1 MTIRFIVS
9 KFLFSSLRMMMGGA
23 SWREQMK
30 LGKYCSFAVVTIGV
44 ILLNVGVAWAQEYDM
59 ILQGGHVLDAKN
71 HVDAVEDVAVKD
83 GLIAE
88 VSPHI
93 DSKKAVK
100 TIDAKGFYV
109 TPGFVD
115 IHEHVYAGT
124 GERDSYAG
132 DNSVYPDGFTFRVG
146 ITTVV
151 DAGGSGW
158 RNFEDFKQRIIDR
171 SKTRVLADLNIVGA
185 GMRGEKYED
194 NLDDMDGEATGNMAL
209 KYPGVIVGIKS
220 AHFTGPEW
228 KPYEQAVKA
237 GNIANI
243 PVMIDYGARRK
254 ERPLYDLLATKLRP
268 GDIYTHC
275 YSGLRGEQDPET
287 GKASK
292 AMLVGRQRGIYFDVG
307 HGGGSFAWTVAIPMM
322 KNGFQPDSISTD
334 LHISS
339 MNAGMKDMLNVA
351 DKFLAMGQ
359 TIPQV
364 VTEMTWN
371 PAHEVKQDQLGN
383 LSVGAPADIAVLSV
397 KDGKFG
403 FVDMY
408 NTKLMGTQKLI
419 CQLTVRAGK
428 VVYDLNGI
436 SADLW
441 DGSSTSDINQAKRW
455 TSLPV
460 RPAGQSTKFPA
471 SVPAK

>member
-1 MTIRFIVS
+1 MQF
-9 KFLFSSLRMMMGGA
+9 A
-23 SWREQMK
+23 
-30 LGKYCSFAVVTIGV
+30 KYCSLAVVMVGAA
-44 ILLNVGVAWAQEYDM
+44 LLCAGSARAQEYDM

-71 HVDAVEDVAVKD
+71 HVDATEDVAVKD
-83 GLIAE
+83 GLVAE
-88 VSPHI
+88 VAQHI
-93 DSKKAVK
+93 DPKKAVK
-100 TIDAKGFYV
+100 TINVGSFYV
-109 TPGFVD
+109 TPGLVD
-115 IHEHVYAGT
+115 IHVHVYAGT
-124 GERDSYAG
+124 GEPDSYAG

-146 ITTVV
+146 VTTVV

-171 SKTRVLADLNIVGA
+171 SKTRVLADLNIVGS
-185 GMRGEKYED
+185 GMRGPKYED
-194 NLDDMDGEATGNMAL
+194 NLDDMDGEATGKMAL

-228 KPYEQAVKA
+228 KPYEQAVIA

-243 PVMIDYGARRK
+243 PVMIDYGSRRS
-254 ERPLYDLLATKLRP
+254 ERPLYDLLASKLRP

-307 HGGGSFAWTVAIPMM
+307 HGGGSFAWTVALPMM
-322 KNGFQPDSISTD
+322 QSGFQPDSISTD
-334 LHISS
+334 LHVTS

-364 VTEMTWN
+364 VAEMTWN

-397 KDGKFG
+397 EQGKFG

-419 CQLTVRAGK
+419 CQLTVRSGK

-441 DGSSTSDINQAKRW
+441 NAPPTSDVNQSKRW
-455 TSLPV
+455 TTLPV
-460 RPAGQSTKFPA
+460 RPPKSDAHQKFPP

>member
-1 MTIRFIVS
+1 MRID
-9 KFLFSSLRMMMGGA
+9 
-23 SWREQMK
+23 
-30 LGKYCSFAVVTIGV
+30 KYCSAAVVIIGV
-44 ILLNVGVAWAQEYDM
+44 ALLFTGADARAQEYDM
-59 ILQGGHVLDAKN
+59 VLQGGHILDAKN
-71 HVDAVEDVAVKD
+71 HVDTVEDIAVKD
-83 GLIAE
+83 GLVAE
-88 VSPHI
+88 VAPHI
-93 DSKKAVK
+93 DPKRAVK
-100 TIDAKGFYV
+100 TIDVKGFYV
-109 TPGFVD
+109 TPGLVD
-115 IHEHVYAGT
+115 IHEHVYAST
-124 GERDSYAG
+124 GEAHSYAG
-132 DNSVYPDGFTFRVG
+132 DLSVYPDGFTFRVG
-146 ITTVV
+146 VTTVV
-151 DAGGSGW
+151 DAGSSGW
-158 RNFEDFKQRIIDR
+158 RNFEDFKEHVIDR

-185 GMRGEKYED
+185 GMRGAKYED
-194 NLDDMDGEATGNMAL
+194 NLDDMDGQATAKMAL

-228 KPYEQAVKA
+228 KPYEQAVIA

-243 PVMIDYGARRK
+243 PVMIDYGARRI

-275 YSGLRGEQDPET
+275 FSGLRGEQDPET

-292 AMLVGRQRGIYFDVG
+292 ALLIGRQRGIYFDVG
-307 HGGGSFAWTVAIPMM
+307 HGGGSFSWTVAIPVMQG
-322 KNGFQPDSISTD
+322 GFLPDSISTD
-334 LHISS
+334 LHVDS

-371 PAHEVKQDQLGN
+371 PAHELKQDQLGN

-397 KDGKFG
+397 EHGNYG
-403 FVDMY
+403 FEDMY

-436 SADLW
+436 SSDMW
-441 DGSSTSDINQAKRW
+441 DGQPTSDIKQAKRW
-455 TSLPV
+455 TTFTE
-460 RPAGQSTKFPA
+460 RPFGGASHQKFPSSA
-471 SVPAK
+471 PRM

>member
-1 MTIRFIVS
+1 
-9 KFLFSSLRMMMGGA
+9 
-23 SWREQMK
+23 MK
-30 LGKYCSFAVVTIGV
+30 LSKCHCMAVIVM
-44 ILLNVGVAWAQEYDM
+44 GVAFLCGNAYAQQYDM
-59 ILQGGHVLDAKN
+59 ILQGGHVLDDKN
-71 HVDAVEDVAVKD
+71 HVDAVEDIAVKD
-83 GLIAE
+83 GVIAA
-88 VSPHI
+88 VAPHI
-93 DSKKAVK
+93 DPSQAVK
-100 TIDAKGFYV
+100 TINVKDFYV
-109 TPGFVD
+109 TPGLVD

-124 GERDSYAG
+124 GERGSYAG

-146 ITTVV
+146 VTTVV
-151 DAGGSGW
+151 DAGSSGW

-185 GMRGEKYED
+185 GMRGAKYED
-194 NLDDMDGEATGNMAL
+194 NLDDMDGQATAKMAM

-228 KPYEQAVKA
+228 KPYEQAVIA

-243 PVMIDYGARRK
+243 PVMIDYGARRI

-275 YSGLRGEQDPET
+275 YSGLRGEQDPVT

-292 AMLVGRQRGIYFDVG
+292 AMLVGRKRGIYFDVG
-307 HGGGSFAWTVAIPMM
+307 HGGGSFSWTVAIPMM
-322 KNGFQPDSISTD
+322 QAGFLPDSISTD
-334 LHISS
+334 LHIDS

-364 VTEMTWN
+364 VAEMTWH
-371 PAHEVKQDQLGN
+371 PAREIKQYQLGN

-397 KDGKFG
+397 EHGKFG

-436 SADLW
+436 SADIW
-441 DGSSTSDINQAKRW
+441 NAQPSSDPKLAKRW
-455 TSLPV
+455 TSFTE
-460 RPAGQSTKFPA
+460 RPFGGATRRLFPSSTTTK
-471 SVPAK
+471 